1 MEKDGHG
8 NQNASV
14 RIIPQEES
22 SAPGSPMDILI
33 ILSIALLFILFFF
46 LCIRAYYSEL
56 ERKRIEKMRHWQVV
70 MHQQRLQNLWIYEEE
85 QLWKR
90 MYPECLPLYSEH
102 NVLMHEEIGSYPEV
116 LHTVYTENGMQFNQV
131 DGDEIQ
137 SSEQMSDIFGSIA
150 QIRTPPP
157 AYSS

>member
-1 MEKDGHG
+1 
-8 NQNASV
+8 
-14 RIIPQEES
+14 
-22 SAPGSPMDILI
+22 MDILI
-33 ILSIALLFILFFF
+33 ILSISLIFILFFF

-56 ERKRIEKMRHWQVV
+56 ERKRIEKMRQVV

-137 SSEQMSDIFGSIA
+137 LSEQISDIFGSIA